1 MTTAAPAST
10 CDLYTD
16 GIAGGLAGALRGV
29 DCVAGEMAQAAF
41 ARLFG
46 PGGELVPALTIFF
59 TLFVAL
65 FGIALMTGRTRVGI
79 SQLTPRFATLVL
91 VVVLTSSW
99 LAFQALV
106 WNIFVLSPDYLASV
120 ITGVDGSAT
129 ATFAQKIDITFIT
142 IGEIA
147 GAGGADQDIAMFSPT
162 GLLWLGGT
170 LLLLG
175 TVGVLV
181 TSKIA
186 LAVLV
191 ALGPIFVSM
200 ALFEGTRGLFVGW
213 LKGLTML
220 ALAPLFAVLAGGV
233 MLELAVPVISSL
245 ATQQGNIDPRAAMAF
260 FLIGAVHVALMLLVL
275 KVSAAMV
282 AGWTVFGVARDRSE
296 SRTVVTNTTTGTSTQ
311 PREPAAAALA
321 ATSASSGAERARMPA
336 AIMAANAAND
346 SGGMSSRSEI
356 RTVTERAAG
365 VAAGSGAA
373 ASKPSRTQGIGSRF
387 RAPSAA
393 RKPEMIR

>member
-1 MTTAAPAST
+1 MTTAAAASS

-41 ARLFG
+41 SRLFG
-46 PGGELVPALTIFF
+46 PGGELAPALTIFF

-91 VVVLTSSW
+91 VIVLTSSW
-99 LAFQALV
+99 LAFQAVV

-129 ATFAQKIDITFIT
+129 ATFAEKIDITFIT
-142 IGEIA
+142 IGQIA
-147 GAGGADQDIAMFSPT
+147 GAGGEAQDISVFSPT

-200 ALFEGTRGLFVGW
+200 ALFDGTRGLFVGW

-275 KVSAAMV
+275 KVSATMV
-282 AGWTVFGVARDRSE
+282 AGWTVFGLARDRSE
-296 SRTVVTNTTTGTSTQ
+296 SRTVVTNTTTGLATQ
-311 PREPAAAALA
+311 MRESAAAQTAI
-321 ATSASSGAERARMPA
+321 ASPAAERARMPA

-346 SGGMSSRSEI
+346 TGGGMATRSEI
-356 RTVTERAAG
+356 RTITERAAG
-365 VAAGSGAA
+365 VAVGSGATPGGT
-373 ASKPSRTQGIGSRF
+373 PSRTHGIGSRF

-393 RKPEMIR
+393 KKPEMIR

>member
-1 MTTAAPAST
+1 MTTAAAASS

-65 FGIALMTGRTRVGI
+65 FGIALMTGRTRLGI

-91 VVVLTSSW
+91 VIVLTSSW

-106 WNIFVLSPDYLASV
+106 WNVFVLSPDYLASV
-120 ITGVDGSAT
+120 ITGIDGSAT
-129 ATFAQKIDITFIT
+129 ATFADKIDITFLT

-147 GAGGADQDIAMFSPT
+147 GAGGAGQDISVFSPT

-181 TSKIA
+181 TAKIA

-191 ALGPIFVSM
+191 ALGPIFVSLV
-200 ALFEGTRGLFVGW
+200 LFEGTRGLFVGW
-213 LKGLTML
+213 IKGLTML

-260 FLIGAVHVALMLLVL
+260 FLIGAVHVALMILVL
-275 KVSAAMV
+275 KVSATMV
-282 AGWTVFGVARDRSE
+282 AGWTVFGLARDRSE
-296 SRTVVTNTTTGTSTQ
+296 SRTVITNTTTGTNAQ
-311 PREPAAAALA
+311 AREPAAAQA
-321 ATSASSGAERARMPA
+321 ASSVSGTAERARMPA

-346 SGGMSSRSEI
+346 SGGMSNRTEI

-365 VAAGSGAA
+365 VAAGSSDSAGT
-373 ASKPSRTQGIGSRF
+373 PSRTHGIGSRF
-387 RAPSAA
+387 RAPPAA

>member
-1 MTTAAPAST
+1 MTVGAASQ

-16 GIAGGLAGALRGV
+16 GVAGGLAGTLRGV
-29 DCVAGEMAQAAF
+29 DCVAGELTQAAF

-46 PGGELVPALTIFF
+46 PGGQLLPALTIFF

-65 FGIALMTGRTRVGI
+65 FGLALITGRTRIGI
-79 SQLTPRFATLVL
+79 AQLTPRFATFFLVIL
-91 VVVLTSSW
+91 FTSSW
-99 LAFQALV
+99 LAFQTLV
-106 WNIFVLSPDYLASV
+106 WNVFVLSPDWLASV

-129 ATFAQKIDITFIT
+129 ATFAAKIDIAFAT
-142 IGEIA
+142 IGQIA
-147 GAGGADQDIAMFSPT
+147 AGSGAEVQDVSVFSPT

-181 TSKIA
+181 TAKIA
-186 LAVLV
+186 MAVLV
-191 ALGPIFVSM
+191 ALGPLFVPF
-200 ALFEGTRGLFVGW
+200 ALFDGTRGLFVGW

-260 FLIGAVHVALMLLVL
+260 FLIGAVHVALMVLVI
-275 KVSAAMV
+275 KVAGAMV
-282 AGWTVFGVARDRSE
+282 AGWTVFGFARDRSE
-296 SRTVVTNTTTGTSTQ
+296 TRTIITNTATGRDTQ
-311 PREPAAAALA
+311 PREPAAAQA
-321 ATSASSGAERARMPA
+321 AAAGSAAASRARMPA

-346 SGGMSSRSEI
+346 SGGVATRTEI
-356 RTVTERAAG
+356 RSVTERAAG
-365 VAAGSGAA
+365 VATGAGGGTGT
-373 ASKPSRTQGIGSRF
+373 SRTHGIGSRF
-387 RAPSAA
+387 RAPSSV

>member
-1 MTTAAPAST
+1 MTTAAAASA

-65 FGIALMTGRTRVGI
+65 FGIALMTGRTRIGI

-91 VVVLTSSW
+91 VVLLTSSW
-99 LAFQALV
+99 LAFQSLV
-106 WNIFVLSPDYLASV
+106 WNVFVLSPDYLASV
-120 ITGVDGSAT
+120 ITGTDGSAT
-129 ATFAQKIDITFIT
+129 ATFAQKIDLTFLT
-142 IGEIA
+142 IGQVA
-147 GAGGADQDIAMFSPT
+147 GAGGADQDISAFSPT

-181 TSKIA
+181 TAKIA

-191 ALGPIFVSM
+191 ALGPIFVSLV
-200 ALFEGTRGLFVGW
+200 LFEGTRGLFVGW

-233 MLELAVPVISSL
+233 MLELAVPVISGL

-260 FLIGAVHVALMLLVL
+260 FLIGAVHVALMMLVL
-275 KVSAAMV
+275 KVAAAMV
-282 AGWTVFGVARDRSE
+282 AGWTVFGLARDRSE
-296 SRTVVTNTTTGTSTQ
+296 SRTVVTHAAAGPAPQ
-311 PREPAAAALA
+311 AREPATAQAAA
-321 ATSASSGAERARMPA
+321 ASGSAERARMPA
-336 AIMAANAAND
+336 AIMTANTANHTG
-346 SGGMSSRSEI
+346 GGMSDRTEI

-365 VAAGSGAA
+365 VAAGSGGT
-373 ASKPSRTQGIGSRF
+373 ASTPSRTHGIGSRF

-393 RKPEMIR
+393 KKPEMIR

>member
-1 MTTAAPAST
+1 MTTVAAASN

-65 FGIALMTGRTRVGI
+65 FGIALMTGRTRLGI

-106 WNIFVLSPDYLASV
+106 WNVFVLSPDYLASV

-129 ATFAQKIDITFIT
+129 ATFAQKIDITFLT

-147 GAGGADQDIAMFSPT
+147 GSGGADQDISMFSPT

-186 LAVLV
+186 LAVLI
-191 ALGPIFVSM
+191 ALGPIFVSLV
-200 ALFEGTRGLFVGW
+200 LFEGTRGLFVGW

-260 FLIGAVHVALMLLVL
+260 FLIGAVHVALMVLVL
-275 KVSAAMV
+275 KVSATMV
-282 AGWTVFGVARDRSE
+282 GGWTVFGLARDRSE
-296 SRTVVTNTTTGTSTQ
+296 SRTVITNTATNASTQ
-311 PREPAAAALA
+311 PREPAAAQA
-321 ATSASSGAERARMPA
+321 AGSSSSSSAERARMPA

-346 SGGMSSRSEI
+346 TGGMSNRAEI

-365 VAAGSGAA
+365 VAAGSADGGA
-373 ASKPSRTQGIGSRF
+373 KPSRTHGIGSRF